1 MAAAGSSEQHAAEPM
16 AVDAGRAADG
26 GGQRERTAQQQQQQ
40 PPQPPRK
47 KKEKATERAYTLD
60 ELRTG
65 LRLMIKRNVSQVG
78 AAVQIGHPSAAST
91 LGRYA
96 KRLRRDGELL
106 RDTPRETEAARLE
119 AIDAYMYRVCLYRP
133 YILRQMRGG
142 SGAGQRGG
150 RAGPRHGRAGPRRA
164 GRAARSPR
172 AHEPAGA
179 E

>member
-40 PPQPPRK
+40 PPQPPQPPRK

-65 LRLMIKRNVSQVG
+65 LRLMIKRNVSKVG

-106 RDTPRETEAARLE
+106 RNTPRETEAARLE
-119 AIDAYMYRVCLYRP
+119 AIDELLFKSKENPAFNARKMFSRDALDFFAAAIKLTP
-133 YILRQMRGG
+133 TSG
-142 SGAGQRGG
+142 S
-150 RAGPRHGRAGPRRA
+150 
-164 GRAARSPR
+164 RSTVS
-172 AHEPAGA
+172 GYTT
-179 E
+179 

>member
-65 LRLMIKRNVSQVG
+65 LRR
-78 AAVQIGHPSAAST
+78 A
-91 LGRYA
+91 
-96 KRLRRDGELL
+96 
-106 RDTPRETEAARLE
+106 
-119 AIDAYMYRVCLYRP
+119 C
-133 YILRQMRGG
+133 G
-142 SGAGQRGG
+142 S
-150 RAGPRHGRAGPRRA
+150 
-164 GRAARSPR
+164 
-172 AHEPAGA
+172 
-179 E
+179 